1 MFRALIPRL
10 MSFRTPYPIERCEG
24 LFGPLEV
31 CWERGRK
38 VINSAHANQSYGA
51 LHGVLRAALRPALR
65 EIGAPHSVLLLGMG
79 GGSAVR
85 IISREHGMPNRF
97 LAVELDP
104 AMIDLAARHFGMHND
119 DQLQVMQGDAIILV
133 HTIRERFDLVV
144 VDLFADSEPAQGGA
158 TSGFIHALRDRL
170 AEGGRICFNTM
181 AYNARTKEH
190 AERVHRLLRRT
201 FLHVRVIEAEGVNK
215 VFVAH

>member
-10 MSFRTPYPIERCEG
+10 MSFRTPHLIERCEG

-38 VINSAHANQSYGA
+38 VINSAHANQSHGA
-51 LHGVLRAALRPALR
+51 LHRVLHAALRPALR
-65 EIGAPHSVLLLGMG
+65 EIGAPRNTLLLGLG

-85 IISREHGMPNRF
+85 IIGRELRMPHRI

-104 AMIDLAARHFGMHND
+104 AMIDLAARHFGMKNHD
-119 DQLQVMQGDAIILV
+119 RLQVVQGDAIILA
-133 HTIRERFDLVV
+133 HTLRERFDLVV

-181 AYNARTKEH
+181 AYDARTREH
-190 AERVHRLLRRT
+190 SERVHGLLRRA
-201 FLHVRVIEAEGVNK
+201 FLHVRIIEAEGVNR
-215 VFVAH
+215 VFIAH